1 MATNIID
8 SLTAEEIAELQYL
21 SQFPKERKKAISF
34 LLEKPKETYCF
45 ILELC
50 IEILEKNLPTC
61 SKVSILSN
69 FLDFIKREPKLLQC
83 AGENKIEAFE
93 GMLEPLRKEIG
104 PHTRGCSMCDPKCFA
119 PPRQYFNTC
128 AMHAKRC

>member
-21 SQFPKERKKAISF
+21 SQFPKEREKAISF

-69 FLDFIKREPKLLQC
+69 FSDFIKREPKLLQC
-83 AGENKIEAFE
+83 AGENRIKLFDEK
-93 GMLEPLRKEIG
+93 LKSLRKKIG
-104 PHTRGCSMCDPKCFA
+104 PHTRGCSMCDPLCFA
-119 PPRQYFNTC
+119 PPMQYFNSC
-128 AMHAKRC
+128 SMLANL